1 MRTSVLKT
9 KSGDKN
15 VNTFQN
21 NKIQTNKFMV
31 LDDNHNDSD
40 GDHDN
45 HHNNDGNKNK
55 LDTTSN
61 HNNDKFTT
69 VRTDTNNNSVENNDG
84 FISVKKHHESKSRFN
99 KKLETERISKF
110 GSVTDNSNNFTS
122 SQFMTEKPFSS
133 NFQMHQ
139 SEQPQPPQPSQPLQI
154 QQQSSQ
160 TFNGVSKFATSK
172 RESRE
177 SNTDGDTWEQVGI
190 RKQKQRRESDQ
201 EGKQLYTEDAHNT
214 NETNDELET
223 ECFQTTDKQLYVE
236 TRMSALD
243 LGNNMF
249 LHCPWT
255 VWTHKENCDDW
266 TEKSYTNVYEIDSIG
281 KFWRF
286 FNNFH
291 LFDKKENQFFIMRK
305 KIKPI
310 WEDNEN
316 RKGGIYSIKFDTY
329 SRPGK
334 IDAGTEM
341 MMCICLLI
349 MNETFLLNNS
359 EINGISYAIK
369 NRSVF
374 IKIWSKN
381 YTTNMPDKIPTSLMI
396 KFDNVLRS
404 LDRTS
409 HYNKKS
415 ENKISV
421 MYKPIRPE
429 DE

>member
-1 MRTSVLKT
+1 
-9 KSGDKN
+9 
-15 VNTFQN
+15 
-21 NKIQTNKFMV
+21 
-31 LDDNHNDSD
+31 
-40 GDHDN
+40 
-45 HHNNDGNKNK
+45 
-55 LDTTSN
+55 
-61 HNNDKFTT
+61 
-69 VRTDTNNNSVENNDG
+69 
-84 FISVKKHHESKSRFN
+84 
-99 KKLETERISKF
+99 
-110 GSVTDNSNNFTS
+110 
-122 SQFMTEKPFSS
+122 
-133 NFQMHQ
+133 
-139 SEQPQPPQPSQPLQI
+139 
-154 QQQSSQ
+154 
-160 TFNGVSKFATSK
+160 
-172 RESRE
+172 
-177 SNTDGDTWEQVGI
+177 
-190 RKQKQRRESDQ
+190 
-201 EGKQLYTEDAHNT
+201 
-214 NETNDELET
+214 
-223 ECFQTTDKQLYVE
+223 
-236 TRMSALD
+236 
-243 LGNNMF
+243 
-249 LHCPWT
+249 
-255 VWTHKENCDDW
+255 
-266 TEKSYTNVYEIDSIG
+266 
-281 KFWRF
+281 
-286 FNNFH
+286 
-291 LFDKKENQFFIMRK
+291 MRK

-409 HYNKKS
+409 HYGKKS